1 MRSFLILVATFVT
14 VYLLAP
20 WLAVMVLHWLPVDH
34 PERIQTG
41 VSVLTSIAVYSV
53 LRRRF
58 GKSVPPV

>member
-20 WLAVMVLHWLPVDH
+20 WLAVMVLHWLPVEH

-41 VSVLTSIAVYSV
+41 VSVLTTIAVYSV